1 MTPTPQA
8 PSQIARE
15 PGLRRIRVGAVVA
28 VALVVAFGAWLIVR
42 GGGDDGSSARAPES
56 SAATVEQ
63 LRGLPGQTGHRIYWA
78 GSPAG
83 FTHELTQTT
92 DGNVYIRYL
101 PSSVPV
107 GTERPE
113 YLTVGTYPRRKA
125 FAELR
130 GLARRPGSVSFE
142 MARGGLAVFSR
153 DRPHSIYV
161 AFPKQD
167 LQVEVYDPSART
179 ARRLVLSGR
188 IRPIE

>member
-42 GGGDDGSSARAPES
+42 GGDEGPSVQAPES
-56 SAATVEQ
+56 SAVTVEQ
-63 LRGLPGQTGHRIYWA
+63 LRGLPGQAGHRVYWA

-107 GTERPE
+107 GTKRPD

-125 FAELR
+125 FSELR

-142 MARGGLAVFSR
+142 VRRGGLAVFSR
-153 DRPHSIYV
+153 DRPNSIYV

-179 ARRLVLSGR
+179 ARQLALTGR

>member
-1 MTPTPQA
+1 MAPTPQA
-8 PSQIARE
+8 PSQIAHE
-15 PGLRRIRVGAVVA
+15 PGVRRIRVGAVVA
-28 VALVVAFGAWLIVR
+28 VALAVAFAAWLIVR
-42 GGGDDGSSARAPES
+42 GGGDEGSSVRAPVA

-63 LRGLPGQTGHRIYWA
+63 LRALPVQTGHRIYWA

-83 FTHELTQTT
+83 FRHELTQTT

-101 PSSVPV
+101 PSSTAV
-107 GTERPE
+107 GTERPD

-130 GLARRPGSVSFE
+130 GLARRSGSVSFE
-142 MARGGLAVFSR
+142 VPRGGLAVFSR
-153 DRPHSIYV
+153 DRPNSIYV

-179 ARRLVLSGR
+179 ARRLALSGR
-188 IRPIE
+188 IRPID